1 MQLHPSF
8 THGANDMNAQPFT
21 RQQYLAQSRE
31 PWAHRRYYAQ
41 LVNNRTIAQVVAHI
55 GVTRLLA
62 SADPHYNDI
71 PLADWDRLCGYEMI
85 NYGYARGDMTQTRP
99 PVFPLAASF
108 ESLGD
113 YPTQAGLVCV
123 AKEAARQYVE
133 RVREAEKLILETE

>member
-1 MQLHPSF
+1 MSQTP
-8 THGANDMNAQPFT
+8 ARFT
-21 RQQYLAQSRE
+21 RADYLSASRAE
-31 PWAHRRYYAQ
+31 QPAAHRRYYAQ
-41 LVNNRTIAQVVAHI
+41 LVDNRTIAQVVAHI

-71 PLADWDRLCGYEMI
+71 PLQEWDRICGFTMI

-99 PVFPLAASF
+99 PVFPLATTF

-133 RVREAEKLILETE
+133 RVREAEALILATE